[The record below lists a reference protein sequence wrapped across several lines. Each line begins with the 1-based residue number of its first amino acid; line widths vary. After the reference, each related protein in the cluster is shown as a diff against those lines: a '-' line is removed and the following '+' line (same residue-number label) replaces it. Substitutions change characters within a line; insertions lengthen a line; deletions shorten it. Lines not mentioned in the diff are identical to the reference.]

1 MNMLFRALLLALVL
15 AAGTWALLFS
25 LANNSPVP
33 LDLVLVSLP
42 EASLAVW
49 VIGAFVLGG
58 VCGLVAASTA
68 IWRARLAVL
77 ALRRELRKAS
87 SAPTGPGVSRAR

>member
-33 LDLVLVSLP
+33 LDLVLVSFTS
-42 EASLAVW
+42 SLQ
-49 VIGAFVLGG
+49 
-58 VCGLVAASTA
+58 
-68 IWRARLAVL
+68 
-77 ALRRELRKAS
+77 
-87 SAPTGPGVSRAR
+87 